1 MCMSW
6 RNMPPKRS
14 NYETDE
20 EYDEATEDYQD
31 AMESYYEEKR
41 ERERD

>member
-1 MCMSW
+1 
-6 RNMPPKRS
+6 MPPKRS

>member
-1 MCMSW
+1 
-6 RNMPPKRS
+6 MPPKRS

-20 EYDEATEDYQD
+20 EYDEAIEDYQD